1 MNSTVVV
8 PRIIHQTWKTADV
21 PDIWHHARKCVSVR
35 LHVPCRRVIACEC
48 AQCRA
53 SMRSVRRHEL
63 NASIHLL
70 RRECQRL
77 HPGYEFKLWTDASAR
92 EMIAKD
98 YPEYLAMYDGYKYGI
113 QVRERCHPDML
124 RLLVPMSFS
133 CEPVL
138 GQQGAP

>member
-21 PDIWHHARKCVSVR
+21 PDIWHHARKCVCMQ
-35 LHVPCRRVIACEC
+35 LHASCCQFIAPKSAKC
-48 AQCRA
+48 QA
-53 SMRSVRRHEL
+53 SMRSVRLHEL
-63 NASIHLL
+63 NASVHLL

-92 EMIAKD
+92 KMIAED

-113 QVRERCHPDML
+113 QVSERYHPDML
-124 RLLVPMSFS
+124 RLH
-133 CEPVL
+133 CAHVL
-138 GQQGAP
+138 IL